1 MGEVRSR
8 NEWVGYD
15 LVFDRNLRILNVR
28 SAYFVSEKEVI
39 IPLSSRSLM
48 HFLTV
53 FLLNPS
59 TVVNVSSE
67 RILLSPL
74 IYK

>member
-1 MGEVRSR
+1 MGERSGR
-8 NEWVGYD
+8 EMNERLWFGIWFVIWEYWKQ
-15 LVFDRNLRILNVR
+15 R

-67 RILLSPL
+67 RPVTS
-74 IYK
+74 

>member
-1 MGEVRSR
+1 MGGPVEKWMSR
-8 NEWVGYD
+8 LWFGIWFVIWEYWK
-15 LVFDRNLRILNVR
+15 RK

-39 IPLSSRSLM
+39 ILYPQ
-48 HFLTV
+48 V
-53 FLLNPS
+53 FNAFSYSVLAQPS